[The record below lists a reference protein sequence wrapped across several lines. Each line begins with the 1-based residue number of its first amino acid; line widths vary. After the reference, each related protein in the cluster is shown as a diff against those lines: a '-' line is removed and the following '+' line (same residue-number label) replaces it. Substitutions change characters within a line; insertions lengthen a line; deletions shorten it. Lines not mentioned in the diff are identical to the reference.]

1 MADIPDGFVQGYVR
15 DVIRLQEC
23 IAERHA
29 RGDLVMASQVNG
41 IQGSW
46 QKLKDSITV
55 GPKAIFL
62 RDAEVPILGRHRR
75 PYLQRSGTCVSRGMA
90 RGLQVSL
97 DWLIAF
103 IGSTMIPVEL
113 SFAAIY
119 SLARHEVGRD
129 RCGSGDGAM
138 LCDAAKAVHDYGVM
152 TTQIFTG
159 ISEDKVEQQA
169 VHFAAPGVGTPAAW
183 IAASKGHTA
192 KTFSPD
198 SLMWIFD
205 CLATGYGVPY
215 ASGWV
220 TGQPNAKGVSR
231 LGSAGGH
238 CRCFTGAY
246 TDDQG
251 IDRLISS
258 ESWGRFPAGQP
269 QDQDQ
274 TMDVNDMPCVTV
286 MTSAGPVKLAPGDV
300 GVDAKQFWD
309 AIESSGEAWAVGA
322 PNFQGTE
329 LADLTGKPVAA

>member
-1 MADIPDGFVQGYVR
+1 MADLPDGFVQGYVR

-41 IQGSW
+41 LAGSYDR
-46 QKLKDSITV
+46 LKASGTTSL
-55 GPKAIFL
+55 FL
-62 RDAEVPILGRHRR
+62 RDAEVPLIGRHRR
-75 PYLQRSGTCVSRGMA
+75 PYLQRAGTCVSRGMA
-90 RGLQVSL
+90 RGLQTSL
-97 DWLIAF
+97 DWVIVQL
-103 IGSTMIPVEL
+103 GSILLPLEVT
-113 SFAAIY
+113 FAPIY

-138 LCDAAKAVHDYGVM
+138 LCDAAKAVHDFGVA
-152 TTQIFTG
+152 TTALFVG
-159 ISEDKVEQQA
+159 MSEDKVEQQA
-169 VHFAAPGVGTPAAW
+169 VHFAAPGVGTPPAW

-198 SLMWIFD
+198 VLSLVFD
-205 CLATGYGVPY
+205 SLSAGYAVPY

-220 TGQPNAKGVSR
+220 TGSPNAKGISR
-231 LGSAGGH
+231 LGSSGGH
-238 CRCFTGAY
+238 CRCFTGY
-246 TDDQG
+246 FLDESG
-251 IDRLISS
+251 VLRLVSS

-269 QDQDQ
+269 TDSDQ

-286 MTSAGPVKLAPGDV
+286 MTSTGPVKLAPGDV

-329 LADLTGKPVAA
+329 LTDLTGKPVAA